1 MNYDKIRSMN
11 DNELRAFLQGYSKR
25 NRNVCLK
32 CGKPSKRVIKIENKE
47 AIQMKTLC
55 GLCNECYTDLLEYLG
70 TYDLGWDR

>member
-11 DNELRAFLQGYSKR
+11 DSELKAFLQGFNKR
-25 NRNVCLK
+25 DNHTCVK

-47 AIQMKTLC
+47 TIQTKALC
-55 GLCNECYTDLLEYLG
+55 GLCNDCYAKLLEYLE